1 MSEKE
6 KKVNLFDMSDDDSTM
21 SFLAEKKRNAD
32 GIYRPSL
39 DDAVDK
45 KEGYK
50 ATIRFLPNFKK
61 DGTVGISAIEK
72 HLHYAKLLN
81 NPDLKGYYECKKNLG
96 DTNCPLCT
104 IYWDLFNSKN
114 AADKEKADL
123 IKRSTKYYSYIL
135 VIEDENNRELEGKI
149 LIYPFGFNIKEKIN
163 AQKKGELD
171 GIKSN
176 VFDLANGKD
185 FRLIIKEKK
194 TPQGVYPNYDASNF
208 LEASPIKIN
217 GKKVPVEKNEDG
229 KIVITNEKIQKGLQ
243 DFLLKRDVDLDEYE
257 AKAWTDE
264 ESDKVEKIIA
274 LVNGSG
280 IAGAKSSI
288 GKASKETFNSPT
300 SDDDSSDTFSFDK
313 VSDDD
318 NDVDNF
324 FNVEGK

>member
-21 SFLAEKKRNAD
+21 SFLDEKKRNAD
-32 GIYRPSL
+32 GIFRPSL
-39 DDAVDK
+39 EDAVDK

-61 DGTVGISAIEK
+61 DGTVGASAIEK

-81 NPDLKGYYECKKNLG
+81 NPDLKGYYECKKNLNS
-96 DTNCPLCT
+96 DCPLCT
-104 IYWDLFNSKN
+104 TYWELYNSKN
-114 AADKEKADL
+114 AADKEKAEL
-123 IKRSTKYYSYIL
+123 IKRNTKYYSYIL
-135 VIEDENNRELEGKI
+135 VIEDENNKELEGKI
-149 LIYPFGFNIKEKIN
+149 LIYPFGFKIKEKIN

-185 FRLIIKEKK
+185 FRLIIKENK
-194 TPQGVYPNYDASNF
+194 TPQGVYPNYDASSF

-217 GKKVPVEKNEDG
+217 GKKVPVEKNESG

-243 DFLLKRDVDLDEYE
+243 EFLLKRDVDLDEYE
-257 AKAWTDE
+257 AKPWTDE
-264 ESDKVEKIIA
+264 EVDKVDKIIS

-280 IAGAKSSI
+280 ISGAKSSI
-288 GKASKETFNSPT
+288 GKASKETFSATTDDNS
-300 SDDDSSDTFSFDK
+300 SDDFSFDK
-313 VSDDD
+313 VEED

-324 FNVEGK
+324 FNVESK

>member
-21 SFLAEKKRNAD
+21 SFLDEKKRNAD
-32 GIYRPSL
+32 GIYRPSIE
-39 DDAVDK
+39 DAVDK

-61 DGTVGISAIEK
+61 DGTVGASAIEK

-96 DTNCPLCT
+96 DNTCPLCT
-104 IYWDLFNSKN
+104 TYWELYNSKN
-114 AADKEKADL
+114 AADKEKAEL
-123 IKRSTKYYSYIL
+123 IKRNTKYYSYIL
-135 VIEDENNRELEGKI
+135 VIEDENNKELEGKI
-149 LIYPFGFNIKEKIN
+149 LIYPFGFKIKEKIN

-176 VFDLANGKD
+176 IFDLANGKD
-185 FRLIIKEKK
+185 FRLIIKENK
-194 TPQGVYPNYDASNF
+194 TPQGVYPNYDASSF

-217 GKKVPVEKNEDG
+217 GKKVPVEKNEAG

-257 AKAWTDE
+257 AKPWTDE
-264 ESDKVEKIIA
+264 ETNKVEKIIA

-288 GKASKETFNSPT
+288 GKASKETFASTQEDSPN
-300 SDDDSSDTFSFDK
+300 DTFSFEK
-313 VSDDD
+313 VEDD
-318 NDVDNF
+318 NDVDDF

>member
-6 KKVNLFDMSDDDSTM
+6 KKVSLFDMSEDDSTM
-21 SFLAEKKRNAD
+21 EFLEEKKRNAD

-39 DDAVDK
+39 TDAVDK

-61 DGTVGISAIEK
+61 DGTIGASAITK

-81 NPDLKGYYECKKNLG
+81 NPDLKGYYECKKNL
-96 DTNCPLCT
+96 DSSNCPLCT
-104 IYWDLFNSKN
+104 TYWELFNSKN
-114 AADKEKADL
+114 AADKEKAEL
-123 IKRSTKYYSYIL
+123 IKRNTKYYSYIL

-176 VFDLANGKD
+176 IFDLANGKD

-208 LEASPIKIN
+208 LESSPIKIN
-217 GKKVPVEKNEDG
+217 GKKVPVEKNEAG

-243 DFLLKRDVDLDEYE
+243 EFLLKRDVDLDDYE
-257 AKAWTDE
+257 AKPWTDE
-264 ESDKVEKIIA
+264 EADKVEKIIA
-274 LVNGSG
+274 LVSGSG
-280 IAGAKSSI
+280 ITGAKSSI
-288 GKASKETFNSPT
+288 NKAGKESFASTPES
-300 SDDDSSDTFSFDK
+300 SSDVFSFDK
-313 VSDDD
+313 VADDD
-318 NDVDNF
+318 DDVDNF
-324 FNVEGK
+324 FDVEGK